1 MMLPQYLKLI
11 SLLYKLYLPLSSNDD
26 NIVGQYPPTNKVAGE
41 DENINHQTRL
51 LVKKKHQA
59 INNVVGDEETSSS
72 KQCCWG

>member
-1 MMLPQYLKLI
+1 MLPQYLKLI

-26 NIVGQYPPTNKVAGE
+26 NIVGQHPPTNKVAGE
-41 DENINHQTRL
+41 DENLHQQTRL

-59 INNVVGDEETSSS
+59 TNNVVGDKETPSS